1 MIISKTNIKCK
12 CFLHIRNNFSVK
24 SIGDI
29 MITRASDL
37 YNREV
42 ICVKDGARLGIISDI
57 TINCADGKVE
67 SVVIYG
73 RSRMCGILGRDDDVV
88 IRWEDIEVFGDD
100 TVLVKC
106 EMPKVYKRQKKGI
119 IPKIFD

>member
-1 MIISKTNIKCK
+1 
-12 CFLHIRNNFSVK
+12 
-24 SIGDI
+24 

-42 ICVKDGARLGIISDI
+42 ICVKDGARLGIVSDI
-57 TINCADGKVE
+57 TINCADGLVE

-73 RSRMCGILGRDDDVV
+73 KSRLFGVLGRDDDVV

-100 TVLVKC
+100 TILVKC
-106 EMPKVYKRQKKGI
+106 EVPKIYKRQKKSI
-119 IPKIFD
+119 IPKLFD